1 MVQRQEVLMQ
11 CQQAI
16 IPRPESTE
24 CCIQRQQVHS
34 FASGATAAV
43 VYLSARYRTIEVVI
57 ACALRMGRCSSS
69 NTSTYL
75 QRKLPR
81 TVPGDR
87 WTVEAPL
94 WWKSPAAY
102 TEQIT
107 ERP

>member
-1 MVQRQEVLMQ
+1 MVQREEVLMQ

-16 IPRPESTE
+16 IPRHESTE

-34 FASGATAAV
+34 LASGAAAAV

-69 NTSTYL
+69 NKSTGF

-81 TVPGDR
+81 NAPGDR
-87 WTVEAPL
+87 RTLEATPIC
-94 WWKSPAAY
+94 WKSPATF
-102 TEQIT
+102 TEQT
-107 ERP
+107 PS